1 MDLIVTKRKYTNS
14 SGNVFFLATILGRIY
29 VTEPPGGH
37 PCARGLLAWG
47 SVHQEEGQAAMLAR
61 GPGPGEGSTVGQSE
75 AVLSIREGAGE
86 VAPGLDVEARGYDP
100 LLPVASPSVGPAS
113 VTGPVPSLGTAG
125 KRGPG
130 PAGRWN
136 RKGQNKGSAFHQ
148 SQESSPGPPGERREP
163 GELVRCEP

>member
-14 SGNVFFLATILGRIY
+14 SGNVFSLATILGRIY

-47 SVHQEEGQAAMLAR
+47 AVHQEEGQAAMLAR
-61 GPGPGEGSTVGQSE
+61 GRGGQHCGAIRGCPQHQGASWGGGPGLE
-75 AVLSIREGAGE
+75 
-86 VAPGLDVEARGYDP
+86 VEARGYVP

-130 PAGRWN
+130 PAVRRN
-136 RKGQNKGSAFHQ
+136 RKGQNKGQHFTKAKKAALDV
-148 SQESSPGPPGERREP
+148 QEKGGSPGARQ
-163 GELVRCEP
+163 V